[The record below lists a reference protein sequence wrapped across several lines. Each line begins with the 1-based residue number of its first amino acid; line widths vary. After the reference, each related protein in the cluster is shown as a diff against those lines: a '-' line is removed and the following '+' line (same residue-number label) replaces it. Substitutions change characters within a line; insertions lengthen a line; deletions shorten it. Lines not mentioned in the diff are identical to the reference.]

1 MPVQLVLV
9 EEPDVA
15 ELAEG
20 MAAVRLVVGVAQA
33 TVGGQ
38 VAAVVH
44 LALVREDLKMK
55 DKRLN
60 VSLMTF
66 HLTCLTFD
74 IFLPNQ

>member
-33 TVGGQ
+33 TVGSQ

-44 LALVREDLKMK
+44 LALVREDLKN
-55 DKRLN
+55 DG
-60 VSLMTF
+60 
-66 HLTCLTFD
+66 
-74 IFLPNQ
+74 